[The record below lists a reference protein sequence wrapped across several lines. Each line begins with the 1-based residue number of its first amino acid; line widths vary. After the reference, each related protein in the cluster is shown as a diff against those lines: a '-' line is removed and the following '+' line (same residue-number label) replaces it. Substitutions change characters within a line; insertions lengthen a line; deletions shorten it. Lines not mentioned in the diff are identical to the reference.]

1 MENMKNTEK
10 IENAETNAGTGTF
23 DVEAFL
29 EAPVKLRLF
38 RDGDRY
44 RDSMYVAINGQ
55 NCLISRGEW
64 IWVKRKYALVLD
76 QSEIQDMRTASL
88 QEMEQDRFREA
99 EAKLA

>member
-1 MENMKNTEK
+1 MENEKNTEK
-10 IENAETNAGTGTF
+10 IENAEANAF

-76 QSEIQDMRTASL
+76 QSEIQDMRAASL